1 MYFKHFLH
9 FFEPQTDLRA
19 KFLLEI
25 FVYLKSPS
33 REKKK
38 QWRVPSSKTIAFSFT
53 RPTAIRSLCTSNRLR
68 LRTKTMAISF
78 TKNNG
83 AFLHQAQHDPE
94 EFFRLGR
101 FAVRRKVDFCKIEVP
116 IFFWKSGFRWTTN
129 RPKRKNSSGNICVP
143 QIALACQHKNNGVF
157 PHQAQRDRSLCTSN
171 RLRLRTKK
179 TMAFSFT

>member
-1 MYFKHFLH
+1 MIYCITFIKIYQVFQFLENADQTNVDMQIDGLCGNFLFQLFVYFKHCLH

-68 LRTKTMAISF
+68 LRTKKTMAFSF
-78 TKNNG
+78 TYNNG

-116 IFFWKSGFRWTTN
+116 IFF
-129 RPKRKNSSGNICVP
+129 
-143 QIALACQHKNNGVF
+143 
-157 PHQAQRDRSLCTSN
+157 
-171 RLRLRTKK
+171 
-179 TMAFSFT
+179 